1 MVTFETEF
9 SICLKQV
16 GKHVLCLIRKRDSS
30 LSISF
35 FVSFQT
41 KYHITYEQT
50 QMTWSYTASTHPSH
64 ERNRHP
70 PYSACLLPFFYR
82 ITETEYPSLVCLILI
97 ICPNLCLSPS
107 FRLSTH
113 TETIH
118 PSQYCEKLQYIN
130 AITVF
135 THKWC
140 NILLGLYLIVARVR
154 QSVLKFKRNVS
165 LPIKHN
171 TQKKQRFIFIFF

>member
-16 GKHVLCLIRKRDSS
+16 GKHVLCLIRKRDRS

-70 PYSACLLPFFYR
+70 PYSACLLPFFLQNNRNRVSIPGMPHPNYLSK
-82 ITETEYPSLVCLILI
+82 SLSESLFSSLYTHR
-97 ICPNLCLSPS
+97 NHPS
-107 FRLSTH
+107 FKILRKT
-113 TETIH
+113 TIH
-118 PSQYCEKLQYIN
+118 KCDHCVHS
-130 AITVF
+130 
-135 THKWC
+135 
-140 NILLGLYLIVARVR
+140 
-154 QSVLKFKRNVS
+154 
-165 LPIKHN
+165 
-171 TQKKQRFIFIFF
+171 